1 MQNIKKRKELTGQ
14 MDALNASLGVY
25 LSPDDA
31 DRHGITISTTLPVC
45 GKLLPYKTT
54 TTEVIYNNDSYN
66 RL

>member
-1 MQNIKKRKELTGQ
+1 